1 MDEPAEPDTDRDADR
16 GTGVADEPTAAAP
29 VPMVVPEADVFRF
42 DRVDRA
48 GGRIHSPAAR
58 RGLTLDFSAR
68 GLEVFGPKAGRRQSI
83 PWSDVSWASI
93 GAPRVGSGG
102 RTEVPI
108 DLESTA
114 GLVRFLVRSD
124 GPLAVPMAAL
134 EIKVA
139 HWTSPGGA
147 EPDSEVAAEVAAE
160 AAFEAPADIAAG
172 VPLRTAAPEQTPA
185 PDQTAAPEQTPALER
200 QPTVAAPYPPPTGT
214 PGYAPPY
221 AFDTRGPL
229 APPGPFGPYAPY
241 GAPAPARTG
250 KRTRRTVTLVVALA
264 LLASGVGLGVGLSVT
279 RSSTTA
285 TKVATTPVLS
295 PDQRLAQQLLLT
307 KADLPAGWQVSTT
320 PGTAAN
326 SPALQQGEAR
336 ITSALARCM
345 GITDAEGAI
354 VLGGQASDQT
364 AQTSSPI
371 FVAPAT
377 GTAQTSVELQTAA
390 TVVRSHQDEVQD
402 FSLFTNPKYP
412 QCAATASAQ
421 ELQLG
426 VDQTSGSSDQPGPAT
441 VSPIDLPGTSGVQL
455 SGLLMAFTV
464 LDGTA
469 TVPVRVESITLG
481 AHRVEAGLEIF
492 AIGGQIPSQ
501 SLSAAISTFERRVAS
516 GGASSVV

>member
-1 MDEPAEPDTDRDADR
+1 MDDPAEPDTDRDADR
-16 GTGVADEPTAAAP
+16 GTAVADEPTAVADEPTAVADEPTATQSAP
-29 VPMVVPEADVFRF
+29 VVVPEADVFRF

-83 PWSDVSWASI
+83 PWSDVSWVSI
-93 GAPRVGSGG
+93 GAPSVGSGG
-102 RTEVPI
+102 QTQVPI

-124 GPLAVPMAAL
+124 ATLAVPMAAL
-134 EIKVA
+134 EIQVA

-147 EPDSEVAAEVAAE
+147 EPASEPAAE
-160 AAFEAPADIAAG
+160 APVDIASD
-172 VPLRTAAPEQTPA
+172 VPEQAAAPERRP
-185 PDQTAAPEQTPALER
+185 TAAAW
-200 QPTVAAPYPPPTGT
+200 YPPPTGS

-241 GAPAPARTG
+241 GPPAPARTG
-250 KRTRRTVTLVVALA
+250 RRTRRTVTLVVALV
-264 LLASGVGLGVGLSVT
+264 LLVSGVGLGVGLSVT
-279 RSSTTA
+279 RSTPTA

-307 KADLPAGWQVSTT
+307 KADLPAGWQVSTN

-336 ITSALARCM
+336 ITGTLARCM

-354 VLGGQASDQT
+354 VLGGEASDQT

-377 GTAQTSVELQTAA
+377 GTAQGSVELQTAA
-390 TVVRSHQDEVQD
+390 TVVRSHQDEEQD
-402 FSLFTNPKYP
+402 FALFANPKYP

-426 VDQTSGSSDQPGPAT
+426 VDQTSGSSDQAGPAT
-441 VSPIDLPGTSGVQL
+441 VAPIDLPGTSGVQQ

-464 LDGTA
+464 MDGTA

-481 AHRVEAGLEIF
+481 AHRVEAGLEVF

-501 SLSAAISTFERRVAS
+501 SLSAALSTFERRVAS